1 MKESRGR
8 GGEERRKSGPFV
20 GARQR
25 RQSPSADK
33 MKKNTKKK
41 PQLVLVQHWRS
52 IWPRVCGVYVRNR
65 EASQD
70 IR

>member
-8 GGEERRKSGPFV
+8 GGEERRKSGSFV

-33 MKKNTKKK
+33 MKKK
-41 PQLVLVQHWRS
+41 PQLSLVQHRRS
-52 IWPRVCGVYVRNR
+52 IWPRVCGVCVRNR
-65 EASQD
+65 GASQD